1 MIHDGDSEDPTL
13 DVDREPGPWQKDQ
26 PELECNAFTVAASES
41 AVTWWS
47 APAH

>member
-1 MIHDGDSEDPTL
+1 MIHDGDHGDQALEMLT
-13 DVDREPGPWQKDQ
+13 GPWQKDQ
-26 PELECNAFTVAASES
+26 PELECNASTVAAS